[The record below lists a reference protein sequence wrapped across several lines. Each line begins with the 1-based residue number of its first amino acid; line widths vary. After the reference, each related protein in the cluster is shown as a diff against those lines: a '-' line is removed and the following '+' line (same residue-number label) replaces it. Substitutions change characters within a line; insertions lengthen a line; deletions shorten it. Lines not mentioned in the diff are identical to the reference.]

1 MKILL
6 ILFLVFIIFFIWELF
21 HAGNCCGDCQKYNK
35 CYGKSYKR
43 NDLESPACKFF
54 KERKKV
60 Q

>member
-54 KERKKV
+54 KVR
-60 Q
+60 